1 MSWYILGAYF
11 SPMLPILTGAK
22 ENIAWPG
29 RLLWATVYLFL
40 SVRLVKSGTVQQEK
54 MYKVFFSF
62 HRRHAASLFVNLLS
76 DIILSCMKEI
86 EPFVQSVAKWDMWW
100 GEHRSRAFMNL
111 IGKFYL
117 DLTVLWCLSVV
128 STTRVRYRKFFV
140 TSMLCASRQLL
151 HWAAPSAA
159 AQWH

>member
-1 MSWYILGAYF
+1 MVYPGSIFFSHVTHSDWSQGKHCLAWTATLSDCLPFSISALGEKWNCTA
-11 SPMLPILTGAK
+11 
-22 ENIAWPG
+22 
-29 RLLWATVYLFL
+29 R
-40 SVRLVKSGTVQQEK
+40 K

-76 DIILSCMKEI
+76 DIILSCVKEI